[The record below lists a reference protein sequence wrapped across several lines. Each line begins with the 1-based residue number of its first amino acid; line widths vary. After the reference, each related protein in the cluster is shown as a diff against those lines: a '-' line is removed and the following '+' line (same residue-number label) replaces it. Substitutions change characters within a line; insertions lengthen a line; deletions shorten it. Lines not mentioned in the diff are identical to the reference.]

1 MMELIILPLQFKTF
15 NMKLYFI
22 ILSFFLVGYANAQIM
37 PQTFIS
43 NNNAYP
49 TSLGAN
55 ASFDIESATSGLAAN
70 TYPAIKS
77 DFSFNFTNTTPSIGT
92 LPKTKDGALKLKNTQ
107 NLPK

>member
-55 ASFDIESATSGLAAN
+55 A
-70 TYPAIKS
+70 
-77 DFSFNFTNTTPSIGT
+77 
-92 LPKTKDGALKLKNTQ
+92 
-107 NLPK
+107 